1 MPIFHEGDN
10 DLTGFYGISYGP
22 KWRPWE
28 SNDLF
33 TLEIATGGFM
43 NLGWVHGWPSC
54 GNEHFSAWLALG
66 NTLPNWIAGVDSKN
80 EFWQHLVPSL
90 FSLSIARN
98 HYLHTRRLSPNLS
111 VAFVYDREQREI
123 DLGSL
128 MLGLVYRP

>member
-1 MPIFHEGDN
+1 
-10 DLTGFYGISYGP
+10 
-22 KWRPWE
+22 
-28 SNDLF
+28 
-33 TLEIATGGFM
+33 M